1 MRSLVVYHSLSGTTR
16 KVAERAAQA
25 LAADLAEV
33 RTLCYTRGLL
43 GFMRAGRDS
52 WMGRLPPIEV
62 NGALP
67 EGYDFVLVMGPVW
80 VGHASTPIRAYLA
93 QNHGKFRRLG
103 LVLTCGNSA
112 STRAFQE
119 MSNLAGTKPDAVFSM
134 RERDIRN
141 HGTLP
146 PSLEE
151 FIYSIKLKDAA

>member
-1 MRSLVVYHSLSGTTR
+1 MRSLVAYHSLSGTTR
-16 KVAERAAQA
+16 KVAERAARA

-33 RTLCYTRGLL
+33 RTPRYTRGLL

-52 WMGRLPPIEV
+52 WIGRLPPIEV
-62 NGALP
+62 DGAPP

-93 QNHGKFRRLG
+93 QNRGKFRRLA

-119 MSNLAGTKPDAVFSM
+119 MSNLAGTKPDAVFAM
-134 RERDIRN
+134 RERDIRKQ
-141 HGTLP
+141 GTLP
-146 PSLEE
+146 SSLEE